1 MGLLHAVYSIRIY
14 RRVTFLKNSIDSFF
28 SSPVYY
34 LHMEE
39 SSLRIIK
46 EIFMNE
52 IKHVNEIKR
61 YPSSLRS

>member
-1 MGLLHAVYSIRIY
+1 
-14 RRVTFLKNSIDSFF
+14 
-28 SSPVYY
+28 
-34 LHMEE
+34 MEE